1 MNQNRTEL
9 ATALGL
15 ALFAVI
21 EHVVGGKATAEYAI
35 GAKATAE
42 VSAKEEVTNDA
53 PVAEEKQTAKRTSS
67 RSSAAAKKEESAV
80 EKAADSEIT
89 LATVEAAI
97 AEARSKATPSTVR
110 KIVKDIAGTPAAND
124 IDPKYYAEVI
134 EALANIET
142 AAATSAKPEHLDE
155 PKRDEMV
162 ELLTQVSNE
171 IAFDVAK
178 DIIRSVGGV
187 EEMADIPA
195 DKILDVIDECEA
207 ELN

>member
-15 ALFAVI
+15 AFFAVI
-21 EHVVGGKATAEYAI
+21 EHAIGAKATSHAI

-42 VSAKEEVTNDA
+42 VSAKEEEVTNDA
-53 PVAEEKQTAKRTSS
+53 PVAEEKQTSKRTSS
-67 RSSAAAKKEESAV
+67 RRSAAAKKEEVV
-80 EKAADSEIT
+80 EKAADNEIT

-124 IDPKYYAEVI
+124 IHPTYYAEVI

-142 AAATSAKPEHLDE
+142 AAAPEKVEHPDE
-155 PKRDEMV
+155 PKRGEMV
-162 ELLTQVSNE
+162 ELLTQVANE

-178 DIIRSVGGV
+178 DIIHSIGGV
-187 EEMADIPA
+187 GEMADIPA

-207 ELN
+207 ELK

>member
-15 ALFAVI
+15 AFFAVI
-21 EHVVGGKATAEYAI
+21 EHAI

-53 PVAEEKQTAKRTSS
+53 PVAEEKQTSKRTSS
-67 RSSAAAKKEESAV
+67 RRSAAAAKKEE
-80 EKAADSEIT
+80 AADSEIT

-142 AAATSAKPEHLDE
+142 AAAPEKVEHPDE
-155 PKRDEMV
+155 PKRGEMV
-162 ELLTQVSNE
+162 ELLTQVANE

-207 ELN
+207 ELK

>member
-21 EHVVGGKATAEYAI
+21 EHVVGGKATAHAI

-53 PVAEEKQTAKRTSS
+53 PVAEEKQTSKRTSS
-67 RSSAAAKKEESAV
+67 RRSAAAAKKEE
-80 EKAADSEIT
+80 AADSEIT

-124 IDPKYYAEVI
+124 IHPNYYAEVI

-142 AAATSAKPEHLDE
+142 AAAPEKVEHPDE
-155 PKRDEMV
+155 PKRGEMV

-207 ELN
+207 ELK

>member
-15 ALFAVI
+15 AFFAVI
-21 EHVVGGKATAEYAI
+21 EHAIGAKATSHAI

-42 VSAKEEVTNDA
+42 VSAKEEEVTNDA
-53 PVAEEKQTAKRTSS
+53 PVAEEKQTSKRTSS
-67 RSSAAAKKEESAV
+67 RRSAAAKKEEVV
-80 EKAADSEIT
+80 EKAADNEIT

-124 IDPKYYAEVI
+124 IDPTYYAEVI

-142 AAATSAKPEHLDE
+142 AAAPEKVEHPDE
-155 PKRDEMV
+155 PKRGEMV
-162 ELLTQVSNE
+162 ELLTQVANE

-178 DIIRSVGGV
+178 DIIHSVGGV
-187 EEMADIPA
+187 GEMADIPA

-207 ELN
+207 ELK

>member
-15 ALFAVI
+15 AFFAVI
-21 EHVVGGKATAEYAI
+21 EHAIGAKATSHAI

-42 VSAKEEVTNDA
+42 VSAKEEEVTNDA
-53 PVAEEKQTAKRTSS
+53 PVAEEKQTSKRTSS
-67 RSSAAAKKEESAV
+67 RRSAAAKKEESAV
-80 EKAADSEIT
+80 EKAADNEIT

-97 AEARSKATPSTVR
+97 AEARSKPTPSTVR

-124 IDPKYYAEVI
+124 IDPTYYAEVI

-142 AAATSAKPEHLDE
+142 AAAPEKVEHPDE
-155 PKRDEMV
+155 PKRGEMV
-162 ELLTQVSNE
+162 ELLTQVANE

-178 DIIRSVGGV
+178 DIIHSIGGV
-187 EEMADIPA
+187 GEMADIPA

-207 ELN
+207 ELK

>member
-21 EHVVGGKATAEYAI
+21 EHVVGGKASEA
-35 GAKATAE
+35 

-67 RSSAAAKKEESAV
+67 RRSAAAAKKEEAAV

-142 AAATSAKPEHLDE
+142 AAAPEKVEHPDE
-155 PKRDEMV
+155 PKRGEMV
-162 ELLTQVSNE
+162 KLLTQVSNE

-207 ELN
+207 ELK

>member
-15 ALFAVI
+15 AFFAVI
-21 EHVVGGKATAEYAI
+21 EHAIGAKATAEYAI

-53 PVAEEKQTAKRTSS
+53 PVAEEKQTSKRTSS
-67 RSSAAAKKEESAV
+67 RRSAAAAKKEE
-80 EKAADSEIT
+80 AADSEIT

-124 IDPKYYAEVI
+124 IHPNYYAEVI

-142 AAATSAKPEHLDE
+142 AAAPEKVEHPDE
-155 PKRDEMV
+155 PKRGEMV
-162 ELLTQVSNE
+162 ELLTQVANE
-171 IAFDVAK
+171 ITFDVAK

-195 DKILDVIDECEA
+195 DKILDVFDECEA

>member
-15 ALFAVI
+15 AFFAVI
-21 EHVVGGKATAEYAI
+21 EYAIGAKATAEYAI

-53 PVAEEKQTAKRTSS
+53 PVAEEKQTSKRTSS
-67 RSSAAAKKEESAV
+67 RRSAAAAKKEE
-80 EKAADSEIT
+80 AADSEIT

-124 IDPKYYAEVI
+124 IHPNYYAEVI

-142 AAATSAKPEHLDE
+142 AAAPEKVEHPDE
-155 PKRDEMV
+155 PKRGEMV
-162 ELLTQVSNE
+162 ELLTQVANE
-171 IAFDVAK
+171 ITFDVAK

-207 ELN
+207 ELK

>member
-21 EHVVGGKATAEYAI
+21 EHVVGGKASEA
-35 GAKATAE
+35 

-67 RSSAAAKKEESAV
+67 RRSAAAKKEESAV

-124 IDPKYYAEVI
+124 IHPNYYAEVI

-142 AAATSAKPEHLDE
+142 AAAPEKVEHPDE
-155 PKRDEMV
+155 PKRGEMV
-162 ELLTQVSNE
+162 ELLTQVANE
-171 IAFDVAK
+171 ITFDVAK

-207 ELN
+207 ELK

>member
-15 ALFAVI
+15 AFFAVI
-21 EHVVGGKATAEYAI
+21 EHAI

-53 PVAEEKQTAKRTSS
+53 PVAEEKQTSKRTSS
-67 RSSAAAKKEESAV
+67 RRSAAAAKKEEVV

-142 AAATSAKPEHLDE
+142 ASAASAKPEHPDE
-155 PKRDEMV
+155 AKRDEMV
-162 ELLTQVSNE
+162 ALLTQVSNE

-195 DKILDVIDECEA
+195 DKILEVIDECEA
-207 ELN
+207 ELK

>member
-21 EHVVGGKATAEYAI
+21 EHVVCVKPSEA
-35 GAKATAE
+35 

-67 RSSAAAKKEESAV
+67 RRSAAAKKEESAV

-142 AAATSAKPEHLDE
+142 AAATSAKPEHPDE

-162 ELLTQVSNE
+162 ELLTQVANE
-171 IAFDVAK
+171 ITFDVAK

-207 ELN
+207 ELK

>member
-15 ALFAVI
+15 AFFAVI
-21 EHVVGGKATAEYAI
+21 EHAIGAKATSHAI

-42 VSAKEEVTNDA
+42 VSAKEEEVTNDA
-53 PVAEEKQTAKRTSS
+53 PVAEEKQTSKRTSS
-67 RSSAAAKKEESAV
+67 RRSAAAKKEEVV
-80 EKAADSEIT
+80 EKAADNEIT

-124 IDPKYYAEVI
+124 IDPTYYAEVI
-134 EALANIET
+134 EALANIDT
-142 AAATSAKPEHLDE
+142 AAAPEKVEHPDE
-155 PKRDEMV
+155 PKRGEMV
-162 ELLTQVSNE
+162 ELLTQVANE

-178 DIIRSVGGV
+178 DIIHSIGGV
-187 EEMADIPA
+187 GEMADIPA

-207 ELN
+207 ELK

>member
-15 ALFAVI
+15 AFFAVI
-21 EHVVGGKATAEYAI
+21 EHAI
-35 GAKATAE
+35 GAKATAEHAIGPKATGE

-67 RSSAAAKKEESAV
+67 RRSAAAKKEEAAV

-142 AAATSAKPEHLDE
+142 AAAPEKVEHPDE
-155 PKRDEMV
+155 PKRGEMV
-162 ELLTQVSNE
+162 ELLTQVANE

-207 ELN
+207 ELK

>member
-15 ALFAVI
+15 AFFAVI
-21 EHVVGGKATAEYAI
+21 EHAIGAKATSHAI

-42 VSAKEEVTNDA
+42 VSAKEEEVTNDA
-53 PVAEEKQTAKRTSS
+53 PVAEEKQTSKRTSS
-67 RSSAAAKKEESAV
+67 RRSGAAKKEESAV
-80 EKAADSEIT
+80 EKAADNEIT

-124 IDPKYYAEVI
+124 IDPTYYAEVI

-142 AAATSAKPEHLDE
+142 AAAPEKVEHPDE
-155 PKRDEMV
+155 PKRGEMV
-162 ELLTQVSNE
+162 ELLTQVANE

-178 DIIRSVGGV
+178 DIIHSIGGV
-187 EEMADIPA
+187 GEMADIPA

-207 ELN
+207 ELK

>member
-15 ALFAVI
+15 AFFAVI
-21 EHVVGGKATAEYAI
+21 EHAIGAKATSHAI

-42 VSAKEEVTNDA
+42 VSAKEEEVTNDA
-53 PVAEEKQTAKRTSS
+53 PVAEEKQTSKRTSS
-67 RSSAAAKKEESAV
+67 RRSAAAKKEEVV
-80 EKAADSEIT
+80 EKAADNEIT

-142 AAATSAKPEHLDE
+142 AAAPEKVEHPDE
-155 PKRDEMV
+155 PKRGEMV
-162 ELLTQVSNE
+162 ELLTQVANE

-178 DIIRSVGGV
+178 DIIQSIGGV
-187 EEMADIPA
+187 GEMADIPA

-207 ELN
+207 ELK

>member
-67 RSSAAAKKEESAV
+67 RRSAAAKKEES
-80 EKAADSEIT
+80 AADSEIT

-142 AAATSAKPEHLDE
+142 AAAPEKVEHPDE
-155 PKRDEMV
+155 PKRGEMV
-162 ELLTQVSNE
+162 ELLTQVANE
-171 IAFDVAK
+171 ISFDVAK

-207 ELN
+207 ELK

>member
-15 ALFAVI
+15 AFFAVI
-21 EHVVGGKATAEYAI
+21 EHAI

-53 PVAEEKQTAKRTSS
+53 PVAEEKQTSKRTSS
-67 RSSAAAKKEESAV
+67 RRSAAAKKEESAV
-80 EKAADSEIT
+80 EKAADNEIT

-124 IDPKYYAEVI
+124 NDPKYYAEVI
-134 EALANIET
+134 EAVANIET
-142 AAATSAKPEHLDE
+142 AAAPEKVEHPDE
-155 PKRDEMV
+155 PKRGEMV
-162 ELLTQVSNE
+162 ELLTQVANE

-178 DIIRSVGGV
+178 DIIRSVGEV

-207 ELN
+207 ELK

>member
-15 ALFAVI
+15 AFFAVI
-21 EHVVGGKATAEYAI
+21 EHAIGAKATSHAI

-42 VSAKEEVTNDA
+42 VSAKEEEVTNDA
-53 PVAEEKQTAKRTSS
+53 PVAEEKQTSKRTSS
-67 RSSAAAKKEESAV
+67 RRSAAAKKEEVV
-80 EKAADSEIT
+80 EKAADNEIT

-97 AEARSKATPSTVR
+97 AEARSKATPLTVR

-124 IDPKYYAEVI
+124 IDPTYYAEVI

-142 AAATSAKPEHLDE
+142 AAAPEKVEHPDE
-155 PKRDEMV
+155 PKRGEMV
-162 ELLTQVSNE
+162 ELLTQVANE

-178 DIIRSVGGV
+178 DIIHSIGGV
-187 EEMADIPA
+187 GEMADIPA

-207 ELN
+207 ELK

>member
-15 ALFAVI
+15 AFFAVI
-21 EHVVGGKATAEYAI
+21 EYAI

-53 PVAEEKQTAKRTSS
+53 PVAEEKQTSKRTSS
-67 RSSAAAKKEESAV
+67 RRSAAAKKEESAV
-80 EKAADSEIT
+80 EKAADNEIT

-124 IDPKYYAEVI
+124 IHPNYYAEVI

-142 AAATSAKPEHLDE
+142 AAAPEKVEHPDE
-155 PKRDEMV
+155 PKRGEMV
-162 ELLTQVSNE
+162 ELLTQVANE

-207 ELN
+207 ELK

>member
-15 ALFAVI
+15 AFFAVI
-21 EHVVGGKATAEYAI
+21 EYAIGAKATAEYAI

-53 PVAEEKQTAKRTSS
+53 PVAEEKQTSKRTSS
-67 RSSAAAKKEESAV
+67 RRSAAAKKEESAV

-124 IDPKYYAEVI
+124 IHPNYYAEVI

-142 AAATSAKPEHLDE
+142 AAAPEKVEHPDE
-155 PKRDEMV
+155 PKRGEMV
-162 ELLTQVSNE
+162 ELLTQVANE

-207 ELN
+207 ELK

>member
-21 EHVVGGKATAEYAI
+21 EHVVGGKASEA
-35 GAKATAE
+35 

-53 PVAEEKQTAKRTSS
+53 PVAEEKQTSKRTSS
-67 RSSAAAKKEESAV
+67 RRSAAAKKEESAV
-80 EKAADSEIT
+80 EKAADNEIT

-142 AAATSAKPEHLDE
+142 AAAPEKVEHPDE
-155 PKRDEMV
+155 PKRGEMV
-162 ELLTQVSNE
+162 ELLTQVANE

-187 EEMADIPA
+187 EEMVDIPA

-207 ELN
+207 ELK

>member
-21 EHVVGGKATAEYAI
+21 EHVVGGKASE
-35 GAKATAE
+35 GC
-42 VSAKEEVTNDA
+42 SAKEEVTNDA

-67 RSSAAAKKEESAV
+67 RRSAAAKKEEGSV

-142 AAATSAKPEHLDE
+142 ADAPEKVEHPDE
-155 PKRDEMV
+155 PKRGEMV
-162 ELLTQVSNE
+162 ELLTQVANE

-178 DIIRSVGGV
+178 DIIRSVGGA

-207 ELN
+207 ELK

>member
-21 EHVVGGKATAEYAI
+21 EHVVGGKASEA
-35 GAKATAE
+35 

-67 RSSAAAKKEESAV
+67 RRSAAAKKEEAAV

-124 IDPKYYAEVI
+124 IHPNYYAEVI

-142 AAATSAKPEHLDE
+142 AAAPEKVEHPDE
-155 PKRDEMV
+155 PKRGEMV

-207 ELN
+207 ELK

>member
-21 EHVVGGKATAEYAI
+21 EHVVGGKATAEHAI

-67 RSSAAAKKEESAV
+67 RRSAAAAKKEE
-80 EKAADSEIT
+80 AADSQIT

-142 AAATSAKPEHLDE
+142 AAATEKVEHPDE
-155 PKRDEMV
+155 PKRGEMV
-162 ELLTQVSNE
+162 ELLTLVANE

-207 ELN
+207 ELK

>member
-15 ALFAVI
+15 AFFAVI
-21 EHVVGGKATAEYAI
+21 EHAIGAKATSHAI

-42 VSAKEEVTNDA
+42 VSAKEEEVTNDA
-53 PVAEEKQTAKRTSS
+53 PVAEEKQTSKRTSS
-67 RSSAAAKKEESAV
+67 RRSAAAKKEESAV
-80 EKAADSEIT
+80 EKAADNEIT

-142 AAATSAKPEHLDE
+142 AAAPEKVEHPDE
-155 PKRDEMV
+155 PKRGEMV
-162 ELLTQVSNE
+162 ELLTQVANE

-207 ELN
+207 ELK

>member
-15 ALFAVI
+15 AFFAVI
-21 EHVVGGKATAEYAI
+21 EHVVGGKASEA
-35 GAKATAE
+35 

-67 RSSAAAKKEESAV
+67 RRSAAAAKKEESAV

-124 IDPKYYAEVI
+124 IDPTYYAEVI

-142 AAATSAKPEHLDE
+142 AAAPEKVEHPDE
-155 PKRDEMV
+155 PKRGEMV
-162 ELLTQVSNE
+162 GLLTQVANE

-178 DIIRSVGGV
+178 DIIHSIGGV
-187 EEMADIPA
+187 GEMADIPA

-207 ELN
+207 ELK

>member
-1 MNQNRTEL
+1 M
-9 ATALGL
+9 
-15 ALFAVI
+15 
-21 EHVVGGKATAEYAI
+21 
-35 GAKATAE
+35 
-42 VSAKEEVTNDA
+42 
-53 PVAEEKQTAKRTSS
+53 
-67 RSSAAAKKEESAV
+67 
-80 EKAADSEIT
+80 EKAADNEIT

-142 AAATSAKPEHLDE
+142 AAAPEKVEHPDE
-155 PKRDEMV
+155 PKRGEMV
-162 ELLTQVSNE
+162 ELLTQVANE

-178 DIIRSVGGV
+178 DIIHSVGGV

-207 ELN
+207 ELK

>member
-21 EHVVGGKATAEYAI
+21 EHVVGGKASEA
-35 GAKATAE
+35 

-67 RSSAAAKKEESAV
+67 RRGATAKKEESSV

-124 IDPKYYAEVI
+124 IHPNYYAEVI

-142 AAATSAKPEHLDE
+142 AAAPEKVEHPDE
-155 PKRDEMV
+155 PKRGEMV
-162 ELLTQVSNE
+162 ELLTQVANE
-171 IAFDVAK
+171 ITFDVAK

-207 ELN
+207 ELK

>member
-15 ALFAVI
+15 AFFAVI
-21 EHVVGGKATAEYAI
+21 EHAIGAKATAEYAI

-53 PVAEEKQTAKRTSS
+53 PVAEEKQTAKRTSFR
-67 RSSAAAKKEESAV
+67 RSAAAAKKEE
-80 EKAADSEIT
+80 AADSEIT

-134 EALANIET
+134 EELANIET
-142 AAATSAKPEHLDE
+142 AAAPEKVEHPDE
-155 PKRDEMV
+155 PKRGEMV
-162 ELLTQVSNE
+162 ELLTQVANE

-178 DIIRSVGGV
+178 DIIHSVGGV

-207 ELN
+207 ELK

>member
-15 ALFAVI
+15 AFFAVI
-21 EHVVGGKATAEYAI
+21 EHAIGAKATSHAI

-42 VSAKEEVTNDA
+42 VSAKEEEVTNDA
-53 PVAEEKQTAKRTSS
+53 PVAEEKQTSKRTSS
-67 RSSAAAKKEESAV
+67 RRRAAAKEEEVV
-80 EKAADSEIT
+80 EKAADNEIT

-124 IDPKYYAEVI
+124 IDPTYYAEVI

-142 AAATSAKPEHLDE
+142 AAAPEKVEHPDE
-155 PKRDEMV
+155 PKRGEMV
-162 ELLTQVSNE
+162 ELLTQVANE

-178 DIIRSVGGV
+178 DIIHSIGGV
-187 EEMADIPA
+187 GEMADIPA

-207 ELN
+207 ELK

>member
-15 ALFAVI
+15 AFFAVI
-21 EHVVGGKATAEYAI
+21 EHAIGAKATAEYAI

-53 PVAEEKQTAKRTSS
+53 PVAEEKQTSKRTSS
-67 RSSAAAKKEESAV
+67 RRSAAAKKEEVV
-80 EKAADSEIT
+80 EKAADNEIT

-142 AAATSAKPEHLDE
+142 AAAPEKVEHPDE
-155 PKRDEMV
+155 PKRGEMV
-162 ELLTQVSNE
+162 ELLTQVANE

-178 DIIRSVGGV
+178 DIIHSVGGV

-207 ELN
+207 ELK

>member
-15 ALFAVI
+15 AFFAVI
-21 EHVVGGKATAEYAI
+21 EHAIGAKATAEYAI

-53 PVAEEKQTAKRTSS
+53 PVAEEKQTSKRTSS
-67 RSSAAAKKEESAV
+67 RRSAAAAKKEE
-80 EKAADSEIT
+80 AADSEIT

-142 AAATSAKPEHLDE
+142 AAAPEKVEHPDE
-155 PKRDEMV
+155 PKRGEMV
-162 ELLTQVSNE
+162 ELLTQVANE
-171 IAFDVAK
+171 ITFDVAK

-207 ELN
+207 ELK

>member
-21 EHVVGGKATAEYAI
+21 EHVVGGKASEA
-35 GAKATAE
+35 

-53 PVAEEKQTAKRTSS
+53 PVAEEKQTSKRTSS
-67 RSSAAAKKEESAV
+67 RRSAAAKKEESAV

-124 IDPKYYAEVI
+124 IHPNYYAEVI

-142 AAATSAKPEHLDE
+142 AAAPEKVEHPDE
-155 PKRDEMV
+155 PKRGEMV
-162 ELLTQVSNE
+162 ELLTQVANE

-207 ELN
+207 ELK